1 MVRKNS
7 SVNDET
13 IVGIDVGTT
22 KVTAIIAKV
31 DKGSQKILGIATVP
45 INGFDS
51 DDYQLLFAI
60 KGAVKGACKNSGC
73 QPQTA
78 YVGVSGF
85 VESRIIGSGVSIEG
99 RVTRRDIDCLLEAA
113 AGLSDI
119 PEHLVMLEQVAKPFY
134 INQNEEVE
142 IENPH
147 GMEAEYLDVMSH
159 NILCCKAMMNSIV
172 VAANKLPGLIS
183 FRVTSS
189 ELAAAE
195 VLLTCED
202 KQNGICLLDIGGEYA
217 SLVIYHA
224 GVLKHTASVQWG
236 GNRLNDKIKFRIGR
250 NAAKAEQ
257 AKLAYSR
264 NESTD
269 DEQNTIIRK
278 VMDKELLVLCSYL
291 DTELDKSGLDEC
303 LNAGI
308 VLTGG
313 TANLPNLA
321 ETIKSVLQVP
331 VRMAQL
337 PDESWLKGASV
348 EYANAIGL
356 VLRGK
361 KMLEGC

>member
-1 MVRKNS
+1 MARKNTK
-7 SVNDET
+7 DET

-22 KVTAIIAKV
+22 KVTAIVAKV
-31 DKGSQKILGIATVP
+31 DKSSLEMLGIATVP

-51 DDYQLLFAI
+51 EDCQSLFAI
-60 KGAVKGACKNSGC
+60 MGAVKNACKNSGC

-78 YVGVSGF
+78 YIGISGF
-85 VESRIIGSGVSIEG
+85 VESRINASGVSIEG
-99 RVTRRDIDCLLEAA
+99 RVTKRDIDFLLETA
-113 AGLSDI
+113 AGRSDI
-119 PEHLVMLEQVAKPFY
+119 PEHLVLLEQVAKPFY

-142 IENPH
+142 VENPH
-147 GMEAEYLDVMSH
+147 GMEAENLDVMSH
-159 NILCCKAMMNSIV
+159 NILCCKAMMNNIA

-195 VLLTCED
+195 VFLSCED

-217 SLVIYHA
+217 SLVIYHS
-224 GVLKHTASVQWG
+224 GVLKHTASVPWG
-236 GNRLNDKIKFRIGR
+236 GNRLNDQIKFKIGK
-250 NAAKAEQ
+250 NAIKAEQ
-257 AKLAYSR
+257 VKLAYSR

-269 DEQNTIIRK
+269 DVQNTVIRK
-278 VMDKELLVLCSYL
+278 VIDKELLVLCSYL
-291 DTELDKSGLDEC
+291 DTELYKSGMDEC

-313 TANLPNLA
+313 TASLPNLA
-321 ETIKSVLQVP
+321 ETVQNVLQVP

-337 PDESWLKGASV
+337 PAESWLNGVSS

-361 KMLEGC
+361 TMLEGR